1 MAVQREP
8 GKEAAAVLGPVD
20 LIAIEFPGNQ
30 FTGAGM
36 RELHQLVAAGTINV
50 IDLVIVTKN
59 EAGQVSALEAQD
71 LGSAASAVLAPL
83 HATISQMLTQ
93 DDVEAVG
100 ERLAN
105 NSTAAVMLYENAW
118 ATKLKQAIMD
128 AKGRVVIQAR
138 VPHEIVQGTLE
149 DLAAMGAPLP

>member
-1 MAVQREP
+1 MAVQKEP
-8 GKEAAAVLGPVD
+8 GKEAAAVLGPID
-20 LIAIEFPGNQ
+20 LVAIEFPGNH

-36 RELHQLVAAGTINV
+36 RELHQLVAAGTINI

-59 EAGQVSALEAQD
+59 EAGHVSSMEAND
-71 LGSAASAVLAPL
+71 LGSDANAALAPL

-105 NSTAAVMLYENAW
+105 NSTAAVMLYSGTPMRLPRRSSIRVTPEAVF
-118 ATKLKQAIMD
+118 TKMQ
-128 AKGRVVIQAR
+128 R
-138 VPHEIVQGTLE
+138 
-149 DLAAMGAPLP
+149 